1 MRKLEVGL
9 EKLDWKNWKI
19 GLEKLDWKI
28 GLENWIGKL
37 DWKNCG
43 NCAKLCEIVKIDAN
57 FRQL

>member
-28 GLENWIGKL
+28 GLKNWIGN
-37 DWKNCG
+37 WMG
-43 NCAKLCEIVKIDAN
+43 A
-57 FRQL
+57 FG